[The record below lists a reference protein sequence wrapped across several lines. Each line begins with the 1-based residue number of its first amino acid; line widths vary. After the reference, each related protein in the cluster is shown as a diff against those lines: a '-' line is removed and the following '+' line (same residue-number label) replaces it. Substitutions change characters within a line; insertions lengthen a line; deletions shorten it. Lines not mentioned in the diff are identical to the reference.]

1 MKSLFEFKREIFE
14 IKNYRHFTDL
24 AVYAFNY
31 QYNQN
36 EVYRE
41 FCDLLRINPQA
52 INQLTNIPFLPVNI
66 FKNRKVV
73 SGRGNIKRI
82 FSSSTTTG
90 QHPSY
95 HFVKDI
101 ELYEKSLMFN
111 FEYFYGN
118 PSEYIILALLP
129 SYLERQGSSLVYM
142 VEKLMKKS
150 AYIHNG
156 FYLFNFEELFKKIE
170 VLEQEKK
177 KYILLGVSFALLDFA
192 AQYKIPLSSGIVMET
207 GGMKGR
213 RKEITREQLHN
224 IICEAFGLKSVHS
237 EYGMTELLSQAYSLE
252 NGIYLCPPQMKVLVR
267 DTSDPFHTMTFGKG
281 ALNIID
287 LANIDSCC
295 FISTSDLGE
304 VYRDG
309 SFKVLGRFDEAEVRG
324 CNLMVS

>member
-1 MKSLFEFKREIFE
+1 MESLVKFKREIFE

-24 AVYAFNY
+24 AIYAFNY
-31 QYNQN
+31 QYKQN

-41 FCDLLRINPQA
+41 FCDLLKINPKA
-52 INQLTNIPFLPVNI
+52 INQLTDIPFLPVNI

-73 SGRGNIKRI
+73 SGSKNVERI
-82 FSSSTTTG
+82 FTSSSTTG
-90 QHPSY
+90 QHPSH

-101 ELYEKSLMFN
+101 ELYERSLIFN

-118 PSEYIILALLP
+118 PSEYTILALLP

-142 VEKLMKKS
+142 VEKLMDNS
-150 AYIHNG
+150 PSNHNG
-156 FYLFNFEELFKKIE
+156 FYLYDFEGLFKKIE
-170 VLEQEKK
+170 FLEQEKK

-192 AQYKIPLSSGIVMET
+192 ARYKIPIKNGIVMET

-224 IICEAFGLKSVHS
+224 IICEAFSLKSVHS
-237 EYGMTELLSQAYSLE
+237 EYGMTELLSQAYSFE
-252 NGIYLCPPQMKVLVR
+252 NGIYRCSPQMKVLVR
-267 DTSDPFHTMTFGKG
+267 DTRDPLHTRIFGKG
-281 ALNIID
+281 AFNIID

-304 VYRDG
+304 VYPDG